1 MKNLSYLF
9 LSLSFGLIGYF
20 FYNAISDAANG
31 VTDFVA
37 DSTRLSHPA
46 SVLFLSAISLFIGFI
61 MNKKAATV
69 KTIDATSIAKNIN
82 LERLVKRIDNIEDR
96 LENVE
101 ENEVKTSE
109 LLTQLLSDENGL
121 THFNP
126 NEKDFNPLL
135 THEFELIPL
144 DKETNR
150 LELELPVIVDNR
162 SRKGKKG

>member
-1 MKNLSYLF
+1 MTF
-9 LSLSFGLIGYF
+9 SFALIGYF

-37 DSTRLSHPA
+37 DSTRFSHPA
-46 SVLFLSAISLFIGFI
+46 FVLGTSLISLFIGFI

-69 KTIDATSIAKNIN
+69 TTIVTASTSANVN
-82 LERLVKRIDNIEDR
+82 LERLVRRIDSIEDR

-101 ENEVKTSE
+101 EKEVKTAE
-109 LLTQLLSDENGL
+109 ILTQILSDENGL
-121 THFNP
+121 THFNLNP
-126 NEKDFNPLL
+126 KDFNPIL
-135 THEFELIPL
+135 THNFDLIPL

-162 SRKGKKG
+162 NRKGKKG